1 MKNVVEIIKE
11 YNGNCRKLKFL
22 EVDTEDKIR
31 FNVVTDSIAS
41 HSLLGGVAT
50 ALILATLLCEK
61 MIGNYEL

>member
-1 MKNVVEIIKE
+1 MSVKNVVEIIKE

-41 HSLLGGVAT
+41 HSLLGGG
-50 ALILATLLCEK
+50 
-61 MIGNYEL
+61 GNRFNPGNIIV

>member
-1 MKNVVEIIKE
+1 MSVKNVVEIIKE

-41 HSLLGGVAT
+41 HSLLGGGWQP
-50 ALILATLLCEK
+50 L
-61 MIGNYEL
+61 